1 MEITNITTNLRLYS
15 KTFNSN
21 SLCCIRI
28 IIKDQHQLLL
38 VSQINLLRIT
48 SNVLSQPVPR
58 SKNHLLKCKAEV
70 LDTLET
76 VLIR

>member
-21 SLCCIRI
+21 NLCCIRI

-48 SNVLSQPVPR
+48 SNVLSQPVQK
-58 SKNHLLKCKAEV
+58 SKNHQLKCKEEV
-70 LDTLET
+70 LVTLEI